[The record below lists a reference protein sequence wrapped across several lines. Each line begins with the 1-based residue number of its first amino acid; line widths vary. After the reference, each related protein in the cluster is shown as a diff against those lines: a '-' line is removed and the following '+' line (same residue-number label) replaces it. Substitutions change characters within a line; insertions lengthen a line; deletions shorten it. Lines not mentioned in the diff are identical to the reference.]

1 MKAMKKKK
9 TAKRICALAL
19 SFVVALTM
27 IPLMGAG
34 AYAEESRDLDP
45 AILEAAEEAGIDT
58 DDQETVRAF
67 ADALDEQ
74 GITPDTLDIKAID
87 DIPEDAE
94 PLKKADGEPVDP
106 ESIPVAEVSD
116 GEKKLAGE
124 VSDTFEDYDA
134 DNSNLSP
141 VTFNSTYPAILK
153 DAKITCS
160 IESEGDTV
168 TYKFVPDESGFYYF
182 YSADASGQSSFDT
195 IGRLVEY
202 DPASGTARQLMND
215 DDGEGNN
222 FLISFSA
229 EVGKEYYLQASL
241 PYGDKTGT
249 FDILLEKDEFDATIN
264 VSLNKA
270 TGIATVTG
278 TATGDTFYDVYVD
291 DSRCFKEIDG
301 QPSFETTI
309 DMKEYE
315 VGLHTIYAE
324 LNGHE
329 GVKVYYSKAVPTY
342 IYSKPSNKTSFF
354 TTGPNYFIYSYGG
367 SSYSY
372 DYDCGIGLDYRKK
385 GGAWKTGYGPYS
397 TSTAVKMTKMKSGKA
412 YQVRTYFAKK
422 FTYGGKGYYITGK
435 DTGKTGKAVTIKTGG
450 KKLRVKSLKITKAKQ
465 YSKKY
470 TLTTWIYIGGYGYP
484 RTTTYKYWYT
494 DFKITLRLK
503 KKPGAMGVCIGS
515 KRVKGNKKKYTTTM
529 HFSGK
534 QKGKKLKFELCS
546 YQSKVYK
553 GYSKSVY
560 KKVKV
565 K

>member
-1 MKAMKKKK
+1 MKKKR

-34 AYAEESRDLDP
+34 AYAKESRDLDP

-106 ESIPVAEVSD
+106 ENIPAVKKESK
-116 GEKKLAGE
+116 EKKLAE
-124 VSDTFEDYDA
+124 EEDYEA
-134 DNSNLSP
+134 
-141 VTFNSTYPAILK
+141 
-153 DAKITCS
+153 S
-160 IESEGDTV
+160 IE
-168 TYKFVPDESGFYYF
+168 
-182 YSADASGQSSFDT
+182 
-195 IGRLVEY
+195 
-202 DPASGTARQLMND
+202 
-215 DDGEGNN
+215 
-222 FLISFSA
+222 
-229 EVGKEYYLQASL
+229 
-241 PYGDKTGT
+241 
-249 FDILLEKDEFDATIN
+249 

-278 TATGDTFYDVYVD
+278 TVTGDTFYDIYVD
-291 DSRCFKEIDG
+291 DSACYAGIDG
-301 QPSFETTI
+301 EFAFTREI
-309 DMKEYE
+309 DMKEYD
-315 VGLHTIYAE
+315 VGLHTIHAE
-324 LNGHE
+324 LNDHNDA
-329 GVKVYYSKAVPTY
+329 KVYYDKAVPTY
-342 IYSKPSNKTSFF
+342 IYSKPSNKISFF

-435 DTGKTGKAVTIKTGG
+435 NTGKTGKTVTIKTGG

-470 TLTTWIYIGGYGYP
+470 TLITWIYIGGYRYP

-503 KKPGAMGVCIGS
+503 KKPGALGVCIGS